1 MGRIGPVTVKYI
13 LALNTLG
20 KYKWLSHQIVSNQ
33 YLFVDITLWKMIK
46 KKLTIIGEAIGK
58 MRTIAYIRICIADFY
73 WYT

>member
-20 KYKWLSHQIVSNQ
+20 NYKRLSHQIVSNQ

-58 MRTIAYIRICIADFY
+58 MRTMA
-73 WYT
+73 